1 MGTLALRSTESLDH
15 PVLATPAGLQAE
27 LRTPGVTELAD
38 IFEPDSIHGRV
49 YAALVQRPRSGLAD
63 IARHTALSETVVEN
77 ALDDLCGLRAVIRL
91 TEPDGTPRW
100 DAQAPESLSEAE
112 ARRRRQE
119 ISTMHAAAARL
130 SETFRSVR
138 RSQGWNGVISPVFE
152 RAELLADFESLHAN
166 ADSSVKM
173 VERSPH
179 ISDPERDS
187 RIAELKQTRMAEGVR
202 YRILYQD
209 TIYQDADR
217 LRHTLATNA
226 RGAQARTLPD
236 PPFKLI
242 IADDERASLVLHT
255 DERRPDPM
263 ALRIN
268 GSPLLDMLIRSFDVL
283 WTLSAPISVQ
293 PEADE
298 LDERDRAIL
307 TMMGMGATDDTIA
320 RRLGMSRRTV
330 VRRTAR
336 LLERLGASTRFQAGV
351 QAIRR
356 GWL

>member
-1 MGTLALRSTESLDH
+1 MGTLALSSTSSFDRPIVTA
-15 PVLATPAGLQAE
+15 PVGLPDE
-27 LRTPGVTELAD
+27 PRTPGVTELAD
-38 IFEPDSIHGRV
+38 IFEPESVHGRV
-49 YAALVQRPRSGLAD
+49 YAALVHRPRSGLPD
-63 IARHTALSETVVEN
+63 IARYTGLPEN
-77 ALDDLCGLRAVIRL
+77 AVASALDELGGLRAVVRL
-91 TEPDGTPRW
+91 TDSDGTPRW
-100 DAQAPESLSEAE
+100 DAHAPESLSEAE
-112 ARRRRQE
+112 AKRRRQQ

-138 RSQGWNGVISPVFE
+138 RSQGWNGVIAPVFE
-152 RAELLADFESLHAN
+152 RAELLADFEALHAN
-166 ADSSVKM
+166 AASTVKM

-179 ISDPERDS
+179 ISDPERDT
-187 RIAELKQTRMAEGVR
+187 RIADLKQARIAEGVR

-209 TIYQDADR
+209 TVYQDADR
-217 LRHTLATNA
+217 LRHALATNA

-242 IADDERASLVLHT
+242 IADDQRACLVLHT
-255 DERRPDPM
+255 DERRSDPM
-263 ALRIN
+263 ALRVS
-268 GSPLLDMLIRSFDVL
+268 GSPLLDMLVRSFDVL

-293 PEADE
+293 PAADE

-307 TMMGMGATDDTIA
+307 TMMSMGATDDTIA